1 VSLRR
6 DLARRNK
13 KVLTSH
19 SERSEESL
27 SLAQSI
33 QEGFLAALGMAALH
47 I

>member
-1 VSLRR
+1 MSLRR

-13 KVLTSH
+13 NVLTSH

-33 QEGFLAALGMAALH
+33 QGGFLAALGMTGLY